1 MFENTKQHV
10 EKFIYVLYGSQTG
23 NAMEIAKLLK
33 EDIEDII
40 TSHVTCKSLDE
51 YIKENSM
58 ETSRNRGWLLIICST
73 TGNGDP
79 PDNASKFWRSIK
91 SRKCDKKLFD
101 GFYYSVLGLGDTNY
115 DKFCYMG
122 KQIHK
127 RMEELSAK
135 SILPLCCVDEVGDME
150 EMVEEWMEK
159 IKEKV
164 KEQME

>member
-1 MFENTKQHV
+1 MLENTNQNVDKGV
-10 EKFIYVLYGSQTG
+10 YVLYGSQTG
-23 NAMEIAKLLK
+23 NASEIAKLLK
-33 EDIEDII
+33 EDIQDTI
-40 TSHVTCKSLDE
+40 TSHVTCNSLDD
-51 YIKENSM
+51 YIKENTM
-58 ETSRNRGWLLIICST
+58 ETLKNMRCLLIICST

-101 GFYYSVLGLGDTNY
+101 GLYYSVLGLGDTNY

-135 SILPLCCVDEVGDME
+135 SMLPLCCVDEVGDME